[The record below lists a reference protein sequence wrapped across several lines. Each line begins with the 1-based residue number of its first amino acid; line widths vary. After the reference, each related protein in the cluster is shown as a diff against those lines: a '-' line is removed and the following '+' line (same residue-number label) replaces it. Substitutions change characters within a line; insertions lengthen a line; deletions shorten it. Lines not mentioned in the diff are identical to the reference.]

1 MQAQKRTSPFYADFL
16 SPYNTPAE
24 DQRHSQGCPT
34 EMLRRKPGNAGVFD
48 LYPTEN
54 AFGGGPGYIPHKIS
68 CGNWCGGPGFYP
80 AENAFGGDPDYIPHK
95 ISCGNYCGDPGFYP
109 TKNPADFT
117 RGPRDIPFLK
127 IIDSGTG
134 PGLLPHKTCVSD
146 SLHARRKRKAAAL
159 TRKRGGG
166 LRNFRYIS
174 HAFV

>member
-54 AFGGGPGYIPHKIS
+54 AFGGDPEIYPTENAFG
-68 CGNWCGGPGFYP
+68 GGPEIYP
-80 AENAFGGDPDYIPHK
+80 TENAFGGDP
-95 ISCGNYCGDPGFYP
+95 GEYP
-109 TKNPADFT
+109 TKFPAEIIAGAPDICPTKFPAEIIAGTPDFT
-117 RGPRDIPFLK
+117 PRKILRILRGDPRIN
-127 IIDSGTG
+127 
-134 PGLLPHKTCVSD
+134 PHKTCVSD

-159 TRKRGGG
+159 THKRGGD